1 MQVRIIYVLWA
12 LLFLFPITA
21 LAQESALTGG
31 SEETQKETPSAD
43 KNSTVDSNK
52 KDGEIEDW
60 SDFVELL
67 LNPTPLITALYIV
80 FVIVVLILAARSP
93 QQIRRNKEQIR
104 RNKDRILTLNAWAT
118 ENGFEFSPTQDNEL
132 LEKMQVFPLFNK
144 GGNRRMANVIKTKTD
159 NVGMTLFEYSYTL
172 RSGGYSSS
180 TMTYGYAIVA
190 FEHDS
195 LRLPKFTLRP
205 TGGFLDEIFAA
216 FQNKFARPFLK
227 ATGMPIRTNIIMKE
241 IGFDEHSEFSKLFV
255 LNGDDEP
262 AILNFF
268 DREKLDFFAQR
279 KETCI
284 EADHTFLIY
293 IRELNENLK
302 PEQIGDFLKEGYSVF
317 TALGGQSSKVLP
329 PPLES
334 SGGVTPLP
342 TLRQIV
348 TPLAEPSKIDGE
360 LNHISPELISV
371 LELCTL
377 YLVALDEEFSPIE
390 QTWIDEKFGPGSAD
404 RFIKLMPTMDW
415 ENCFND
421 IHNQLLQLKP
431 ADQHY
436 MKTQASVLFQE
447 LMESDGLEGIEQ
459 ERLIGLM
466 RYISESLGQA

>member
-31 SEETQKETPSAD
+31 SEEHQKEAPAAE
-43 KNSTVDSNK
+43 KNSTVDSNKK

-67 LNPTPLITALYIV
+67 LNPTPLITAFYVV
-80 FVIVVLILAARSP
+80 FVIVVLILATP

-104 RNKDRILTLNAWAT
+104 RDKDRTQTLNAWAT
-118 ENGFEFSPTQDNEL
+118 ENGFEFSPTQDDEL
-132 LEKMQVFPLFNK
+132 LAKMQVFPLFNK
-144 GGNRRMANVIKTKTD
+144 GGNRRINYVIKTKTD
-159 NVGMTLFEYSYTL
+159 NVGMTFFGYSYTL
-172 RSGGYSSS
+172 VSGGAHSLS
-180 TMTYGYAIVA
+180 TRTYVYTIVA

-195 LRLPKFTLRP
+195 LSLPKFTLRP
-205 TGGFLDEIFAA
+205 TRGFSDEIFAA
-216 FQNKFARPFLK
+216 LENVEVGPFLK
-227 ATGMPIRTNIIMKE
+227 AMGMPIRTNTIMKE
-241 IGFDEHSEFSKLFV
+241 IGFDQHPEFSKSFV

-262 AILNFF
+262 AIRNFF

-279 KETCI
+279 KEAGL

-302 PEQIGDFLKEGYSVF
+302 PEQIGNFLNEGYSVF
-317 TALGGQSSKVLP
+317 TALGGQSSKILP
-329 PPLES
+329 PSLEIR
-334 SGGVTPLP
+334 GGAPPLP
-342 TLRQIV
+342 TSRQIV
-348 TPLAEPSKIDGE
+348 TPLTEPTKIDGE
-360 LNHISPELISV
+360 LNHLSPELVSV
-371 LELCTL
+371 LELCIL

-390 QTWIDEKFGPGSAD
+390 QTWVDEKFEPGSAD
-404 RFIKLMPTMDW
+404 RLIKLMPTMDW

-421 IHNQLLQLKP
+421 IHNQLLQLNP